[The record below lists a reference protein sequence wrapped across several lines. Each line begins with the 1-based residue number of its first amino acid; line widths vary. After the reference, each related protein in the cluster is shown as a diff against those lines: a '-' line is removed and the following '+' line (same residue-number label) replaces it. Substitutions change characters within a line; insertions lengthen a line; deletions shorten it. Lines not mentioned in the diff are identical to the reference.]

1 MHTLR
6 FAGLAVILLLA
17 GCASTPEDR
26 IARDRAAFDALAPA
40 VQERVRRGAVEV
52 GDDEKTVLLA
62 LGEPARRVDRTDAQ
76 AGKTEVWIYVRSRVQ
91 ISFGFGVGSYGSGGG
106 ASVGV
111 SGGQWTPRDDEALRV
126 EFTDGRVVEIE
137 RRKR

>member
-1 MHTLR
+1 MHALR
-6 FAGLAVILLLA
+6 LSCLALIMFLA

-26 IARDRAAFDALAPA
+26 IAQDRAAFDALAPA

-62 LGEPARRVDRTDAQ
+62 LGEPARRVDRTDAKV
-76 AGKTEVWIYVRSRVQ
+76 GKTEVWIYLRSRVQ
-91 ISFGFGVGSYGSGGG
+91 ISFGVGVGSYGSSGG

-111 SGGQWTPRDDEALRV
+111 SGGQWTPRDNEALRV
-126 EFTDGRVVEIE
+126 EFKDGRVVEIE